1 MIKRIVRIGL
11 AICIGILIGFI
22 AICKKL
28 TAGSI
33 SIKMDEEN
41 EAENEV
47 ENDSENEVEEKEE

>member
-33 SIKMDEEN
+33 SINFDPGMDEEN

-47 ENDSENEVEEKEE
+47 EEKEE

>member
-1 MIKRIVRIGL
+1 MIKIIVRIGL
-11 AICIGILIGFI
+11 AICIGILMGFI

-41 EAENEV
+41 EAEN
-47 ENDSENEVEEKEE
+47 NAENEVEEKEE